1 MTLPTGECAE
11 IHRRHLTD
19 IVNTYLT
26 EDDSSIEE
34 MADLIYTE
42 VQLNFE
48 RCKADALNSLITSG
62 IPSETKIPS
71 KIKLSYRHVDTK
83 QYHEFNFSDW
93 RAAIE
98 FAKMV
103 DRSDET
109 ELLDLKVDD
118 QQTNA

>member
-1 MTLPTGECAE
+1 MTLPTGDCAAT
-11 IHRRHLTD
+11 HRQHLTD
-19 IVNTYLT
+19 IVNTYLV
-26 EDDSSIEE
+26 DNDASIEE
-34 MADLIYTE
+34 MADLIHSE
-42 VQLNFE
+42 VELNFE
-48 RCKADALNSLITSG
+48 RCKANALNSLIASS

-71 KIKLSYRHVDTK
+71 KIKLSYRRVDTK

-109 ELLDLKVDD
+109 ELLDLKVLD
-118 QQTNA
+118 A